1 MIDWD
6 SLESLRSDLVLFAPA
21 LVSMG
26 ILLGAK
32 NMGRCGGKLENVRLR
47 KLRNKKVE
55 RTMELKNVLIY
66 VDKCL

>member
-26 ILLGAK
+26 ILLGAG

>member
-26 ILLGAK
+26 ILLGAG
-32 NMGRCGGKLENVRLR
+32 NMGRCGGKLENVRLT

-55 RTMELKNVLIY
+55 MTMELKNVLIY